1 MNDRTLSGPHT
12 GAAAARPRTAP
23 LLPAL
28 FAAQR
33 ARTPHA
39 PAVIGADASVT
50 TYAELGARAALFA
63 ARLHALGVR
72 PGDFVGVCLHR
83 TPDLVAGLLGVW
95 LAGGAYVPLDP
106 NHPRSRIALVLE
118 DARAK
123 AVLAQESTAG
133 KLPAAARLLLAEDV
147 PAEHPGG
154 APGQQPVTAPAE
166 QPGGAP
172 AEHPGGASGNHPAA
186 VPAERPGGVPGG
198 HPAAVPAERPGG
210 APGQQPVTVPPFV
223 PEPARP
229 AYLLHTSGSTGRPKG
244 VAVPHAGIANRVR
257 WLAHRHRLGPADRV
271 LLKTTIG
278 FDAAGLELFSPLIS
292 GAALVLAPEG
302 TEHDPAALLA
312 AVADHGITV
321 LQGVPSVYRRL
332 VEEPGWERAGAL
344 RLVFSAGEPLHADLC
359 RRILQRAPGVR
370 IWNTYGPTEA
380 SVDITEHEWD
390 PERDTGAVPIGRPIG
405 NMRVLVLDPA
415 GRPVPVGVPGELHA
429 GGTGLA
435 LGYLGRPGL
444 TAERFVPDPHGEP
457 GARLYRTGDKVRW
470 RADGVLEYLGRLDQQ
485 TKVNGV
491 RIEPGEVEAAL
502 TAHPWVRAAVAAAV
516 PDPAGPGSRLAAWI
530 QPRGPQPRPDEL
542 RAFLRR
548 TLPDVLVPSVFVP
561 VEQWPLTASGK
572 IDRGALPD
580 PADSPTTTEHVPV
593 RTTAERAVTEI
604 WARLTGVPASRIGAT
619 HDFFQLGGSSLML
632 TRLAELLSAAA
643 GTPVPLRALFT
654 ATTVRAQAALL
665 DRPAGPAGDDP
676 TAETILPVPRKP
688 EGMPLS
694 PGQQGMW
701 LLDRLRPGSSEW
713 NAPAFLTLPAHYSD
727 TTLAAALTALADR
740 HEILR
745 TRYVLHGTAPVQ
757 IADPPGTRPPLLRT
771 AHATTDDELNAIV
784 HQEFARPFDLENGPV
799 WRALAVR
806 RDTGPLHV
814 ILCLHHIACDG
825 WSSVVLERD
834 LTALAAAAH
843 TGTRADLPELP
854 VQYADHAAHR
864 RARLTDTFLARELAH
879 WKKVLD
885 GITPLD
891 LPADRPRPPVRDARG
906 AVHLFTVPAA
916 LTERVAALGRSRG
929 ATLQQTLLTA
939 FATLVA
945 RLTGR
950 WDVPVGIPVA
960 GRERPETADVV
971 GFFLNTLVLRCT
983 PAPHDTFHDAVVRVR
998 DLAREAFA
1006 HQELPFD
1013 HLVAALDE
1021 SRDAA
1026 RTPLY
1031 QVMFDLHE
1039 GGRTGTAASSGDL
1052 TAFRKAWQAARTD
1065 LTLVVQRQDDGSLL
1079 GMAEYATALF
1089 DPATV
1094 ERFADCWTR
1103 LLEAVTDDPCTP
1115 LGTADLLPAALRTE
1129 LLAHGPGP
1137 AGAGNTLTQAPDDGG
1152 GVHTA
1157 IAQAARRAPQDPAV
1171 VCGDETWTYQ
1181 RLDRRAAFLGHRLR
1195 TLGAGPE
1202 TTVAV
1207 LLNRTPDLIATILG
1221 IWHAGAAHVPLDPGA
1236 PDDRIAHVLTDSR
1249 AGVLVTDTAGAARLA
1264 GLHHGPVLTLDT
1276 EPGTAPPAG
1285 STPLP
1290 APDPARLAYLMYTSG
1305 STGRPKGVAVEH
1317 RTLLPTLRALQA
1329 HLDFGQGP
1337 DDAYLAL
1344 AQPTFDISWTEL
1356 IMPLLAGGRVV
1367 LAQDHELRDHRAQLA
1382 LIDRHDVS
1390 HLQAAPAHW
1399 QMLIDAG
1406 FGHRPLTGKT
1416 GGENCPP
1423 ALARDLSRR
1432 LRRFINEYGLT
1443 ETTIAST
1450 RWDAHDSAPTTPIG
1464 RPYPHCTVRVLDE
1477 HLTPVPYGTTGE
1489 LCIGGTALARGY
1501 HGRPDLTAAAF
1512 VPDPHGEPGARLYR
1526 SGDMARMLPDGTLE
1540 FAGRAD
1546 GQVKIRGRRV
1556 ETGEVQAVLAE
1567 HPAVAQAVVTVHH
1580 TGPDAALVAHWVAA
1594 DNTPPPGDSELLDHC
1609 AHHLP
1614 DYMVPALLV
1623 PITTL
1628 PLTRHGKVDTTAL
1641 PAPDLTAAL
1650 ADEPYTAPEGPV
1662 EEIIAGIWAE
1672 VLHGPHTTHRIGAR
1686 QGFFRSGGNSVRA
1699 ARVIARIQEEFDIE
1713 LPLRAV
1719 FEHPTVTRLAH
1730 AVEEAVTAEIQNL
1743 TDAELALAHR
1753 EYQP

>member
-1 MNDRTLSGPHT
+1 VNDRTLSGSYT
-12 GAAAARPRTAP
+12 GATAARPRTAP

-33 ARTPHA
+33 TRTPDA
-39 PAVIGADASVT
+39 PAVIGADGSVVS
-50 TYAELGARAALFA
+50 YAGLGARAALFA

-72 PGDFVGVCLHR
+72 PGDFVGVCLR
-83 TPDLVAGLLGVW
+83 RGPDLVAGLLGVW

-106 NHPRSRIALVLE
+106 NHPESRIALVLE
-118 DARAK
+118 DAQAPV
-123 AVLAQESTAG
+123 ALAERSTAD
-133 KLPAAARLLLAEDV
+133 KLPAATRILLAEDV
-147 PAEHPGG
+147 TDEQHRGG
-154 APGQQPVTAPAE
+154 TGE
-166 QPGGAP
+166 QPTQAP
-172 AEHPGGASGNHPAA
+172 E
-186 VPAERPGGVPGG
+186 
-198 HPAAVPAERPGG
+198 
-210 APGQQPVTVPPFV
+210 FV
-223 PEPARP
+223 AEPARP
-229 AYLLHTSGSTGRPKG
+229 AYVLHTSGSTGRPKG
-244 VAVPHAGIANRVR
+244 VVVPHQGIANRVR

-271 LLKTTIG
+271 LLKTTVG
-278 FDAAGLELFSPLIS
+278 FDAAGLELFSPLVS
-292 GAALVLAPEG
+292 GAALVLAPDGAER
-302 TEHDPAALLA
+302 DPATLLA
-312 AVADHGITV
+312 AVADHGVTV

-332 VEEPGWERAGAL
+332 VDEPGWERATAL

-359 RRILQRAPGVR
+359 RRILERAPGVR

-380 SVDITEHEWD
+380 SVDITEHLWD
-390 PERDTGAVPIGRPIG
+390 QAQDTGAVPIGRPIG
-405 NMRVLVLDPA
+405 NMRVVVLDPA

-429 GGTGLA
+429 GGIGLA
-435 LGYLGRPGL
+435 LGYLGRPDL
-444 TAERFVPDPHGEP
+444 TAERFVPDPHNEGQ
-457 GARLYRTGDKVRW
+457 RLYRTGDKVRW

-485 TKVNGV
+485 VKVNGV

-502 TAHPWVRAAVAAAV
+502 AAHPWVRTAVAAAV
-516 PDPAGPGSRLAAWI
+516 PDPAAGGHRLAAWV
-530 QPRGPQPRPDEL
+530 QPRGEAPRPDEL

-548 TLPDVLVPSVFVP
+548 TLPDVLVPAVFVT
-561 VEQWPLTASGK
+561 VDEWPLTASGK

-580 PADSPTTTEHVPV
+580 PAESRTETVYVPV
-593 RTTAERAVTEI
+593 RDATERAVAEI
-604 WARLTGVPASRIGAT
+604 WAQLTGVPAGEIGAT

-632 TRLAELLSAAA
+632 TRLSESLSATA
-643 GTPVPLRALFT
+643 GTRVPLRALFT
-654 ATTVRAQAALL
+654 ATTVETQAALVG
-665 DRPAGPAGDDP
+665 RPADPTGDDH
-676 TAETILPVPRKP
+676 TAETVLPVPRKP
-688 EGMPLS
+688 EGLPLS

-713 NAPAFLTLPAHYSD
+713 NAPAFLTLPAEYSD
-727 TTLAAALTALADR
+727 ATVAAALGALADR

-745 TRYVLHGTAPVQ
+745 TRYVLNGTEPVQ
-757 IADPPGTRPPLLRT
+757 IADPPGSRPPRLRT
-771 AHATTDDELNAIV
+771 ALAASADELNALV
-784 HQEFARPFDLENGPV
+784 QEEFARPFDLENGPV
-799 WRALAVR
+799 WRGLTVR
-806 RDTGPLHV
+806 RGTEQLHV
-814 ILCLHHIACDG
+814 ILSLHHIACDG

-834 LTALAAAAH
+834 LKALAEAAH
-843 TGTRADLPELP
+843 TGTDARLPGLP

-864 RARLTDTFLARELAH
+864 RARLTETFVSRELDH
-879 WKKVLD
+879 WKRVLD
-885 GITPLD
+885 GIAPLD
-891 LPADRPRPPVRDARG
+891 LPTDRPRPPVRDAHG

-916 LTERVAALGRSRG
+916 LTERVAALGRSCG

-939 FATLVA
+939 FSALVA

-971 GFFLNTLVLRCT
+971 GFFLNTLVLRCD
-983 PAPHDTFHDAVVRVR
+983 AAADDTFRDAVVRVR
-998 DLAREAFA
+998 DAARTAFA

-1013 HLVAALDE
+1013 RLVAELDE

-1039 GGRTGTAASSGDL
+1039 EGRTGTAASAGDL
-1052 TAFRKAWQAARTD
+1052 DAFRGAWQAARTD
-1065 LTLVVQRQDDGSLL
+1065 LTFVVQRRDDGSLL

-1094 ERFADCWTR
+1094 ERFAACWTR
-1103 LLEAVTDDPCTP
+1103 LLEAVTDDPWVP
-1115 LGTADLLPAALRTE
+1115 LGTADLLPAPLRAE
-1129 LLAHGPGP
+1129 LLAHGLGP
-1137 AGAGNTLTQAPDDGG
+1137 AGVGDTITGASDG

-1157 IAQAARRAPQDPAV
+1157 IAEVARRSPQDPAV
-1171 VCGDETWTYQ
+1171 SCGDETWTYQ
-1181 RLDRRAAFLGHRLR
+1181 RLNRRAEFLGHRLR
-1195 TLGAGPE
+1195 DLGAGPE

-1207 LLNRTPDLIATILG
+1207 LLGRTPDLLATILG
-1221 IWHAGAAHVPLDPGA
+1221 SWHAGAAHVPLDPGA
-1236 PDDRIAHVLTDSR
+1236 PDDRIAHVLADSR
-1249 AGVLVTDTAGAARLA
+1249 AGVLVTDTVGAARLA
-1264 GLHHGPVLTLDT
+1264 KIHHGAVLTLDT
-1276 EPGTAPPAG
+1276 EPDAAPQADAD
-1285 STPLP
+1285 PLP
-1290 APDPARLAYLMYTSG
+1290 AGDGTRLAYLMYTSG

-1317 RTLLPTLRALQA
+1317 RTLLPTLRAFQA

-1356 IMPLLAGGRVV
+1356 VMPLVAGGRVV

-1382 LIDRHDVS
+1382 LLDRHGVS

-1406 FGHRPLTGKT
+1406 FGRRPLVGKT
-1416 GGENCPP
+1416 GGEDCPP

-1450 RWDAHDSAPTTPIG
+1450 RWDAHDTAQSTPIG

-1477 HLTPVPYGTTGE
+1477 NLTPVPYGVTGE

-1501 HGRPDLTAAAF
+1501 HGRPDLTAAVF
-1512 VPDPHGEPGARLYR
+1512 VPDPYGEPGARLYR

-1556 ETGEVQAVLAE
+1556 ETGEVQGVLAE
-1567 HPAVAQAVVTVHH
+1567 HPGVAQAVVTVHG
-1580 TGPDAALVAHWVAA
+1580 TGPDAALIGYWVAA
-1594 DNTPPPGDSELLDHC
+1594 GGTPVPGDGALLDHC
-1609 AHHLP
+1609 ARRLP

-1623 PITTL
+1623 PITAV
-1628 PLTRHGKVDTTAL
+1628 PLTRHGKVDTAAL
-1641 PAPDLTAAL
+1641 PTPDLAAAL

-1672 VLHGPHTTHRIGAR
+1672 VLHGPDAVAGHRIGAR

-1699 ARVIARIQEEFDIE
+1699 AQVVARIQEEFDVE

-1719 FEHPTVTRLAH
+1719 FERPTVARLAE
-1730 AVEEAVTAEIQNL
+1730 AVEEAVTAEIETL
-1743 TDAELALAHR
+1743 TEAELALVHR

>member
-1 MNDRTLSGPHT
+1 MNDRTLSGPNT
-12 GAAAARPRTAP
+12 GATAARPRTAP

-50 TYAELGARAALFA
+50 TYAELGARADLFA

-95 LAGGAYVPLDP
+95 LAGAAYVPLDP

-118 DARAK
+118 DARAGV
-123 AVLAQESTAG
+123 VLAQKSTAD
-133 KLPAAARLLLAEDV
+133 KLPAAARLLLAENV
-147 PAEHPGG
+147 TGTQHKEATGAQPGDITG
-154 APGQQPVTAPAE
+154 AQPENITGE
-166 QPGGAP
+166 QPKNATGEQRAEAP
-172 AEHPGGASGNHPAA
+172 RA
-186 VPAERPGGVPGG
+186 
-198 HPAAVPAERPGG
+198 
-210 APGQQPVTVPPFV
+210 V
-223 PEPARP
+223 PEPGRA

-271 LLKTTIG
+271 LLKTTVG

-359 RRILQRAPGVR
+359 RRILERAPGVR

-390 PERDTGAVPIGRPIG
+390 PDRDTAAVPIGRPIG

-429 GGTGLA
+429 GGIGLA
-435 LGYLGRPGL
+435 LGYLGRPDL
-444 TAERFVPDPHGEP
+444 TAERFVPDPHNEGQ
-457 GARLYRTGDKVRW
+457 RLYRTGDKVRW
-470 RADGVLEYLGRLDQQ
+470 RADGALEYLGRLDQQ

-516 PDPAGPGSRLAAWI
+516 PDPTAGGNRLAAWI
-530 QPRGPQPRPDEL
+530 QPRGQEPRPDEL

-548 TLPDVLVPSVFVP
+548 TLPDVLVPAVFVT
-561 VEQWPLTASGK
+561 VDQWPLTASGK
-572 IDRGALPD
+572 TDRGALPD
-580 PADSPTTTEHVPV
+580 PADVRTTTEHVPV
-593 RTTAERAVTEI
+593 RTTTERAVTEI
-604 WARLTGVPASRIGAT
+604 WTRLTGVPAEQIGAT

-654 ATTVRAQAALL
+654 ATTVQAQAALIT
-665 DRPAGPAGDDP
+665 RPAAPAGDDH
-676 TAETILPVPRKP
+676 TAETVLPVPRRP
-688 EGMPLS
+688 EGLPLS

-701 LLDRLRPGSSEW
+701 LLDRLRPNSSEW

-727 TTLAAALTALADR
+727 ATVAAALTALADR

-745 TRYVLHGTAPVQ
+745 TRYVLHGTEPVQ
-757 IADPPGTRPPLLRT
+757 IADAPGTRPPLLRT
-771 AHATTDDELNAIV
+771 AHAATAAELNALV
-784 HQEFARPFDLENGPV
+784 QEEFARPFDLENGPV
-799 WRALAVR
+799 WRALTVR
-806 RDTGPLHV
+806 RDTGHLHV

-834 LTALAAAAH
+834 LKALAAAAH
-843 TGTRADLPELP
+843 TNTRADLPELP

-864 RARLTDTFLARELAH
+864 RARLTDTVLARELAH
-879 WKKVLD
+879 WKKTLD
-885 GITPLD
+885 GIVPLD

-916 LTERVAALGRSRG
+916 LTERAAALGRSCG

-971 GFFLNTLVLRCT
+971 GFFLNTLVLRCD
-983 PAPHDTFHDAVVRVR
+983 AAADDTFHDAVVRVR
-998 DLAREAFA
+998 DTARTAFA

-1013 HLVAALDE
+1013 RLVAELDE
-1021 SRDAA
+1021 NRDAA

-1039 GGRTGTAASSGDL
+1039 EGRTGTATSCGDL
-1052 TAFRKAWQAARTD
+1052 DAFQGAWQAARTD

-1094 ERFADCWTR
+1094 ERFTACWTR
-1103 LLEAVTDDPCTP
+1103 LLETVTDDPWTP
-1115 LGTADLLPAALRTE
+1115 LGTADILPAALRTE

-1137 AGAGNTLTQAPDDGG
+1137 AETDGTVTETTG

-1157 IAQAARRAPQDPAV
+1157 IAHTAQHSPHDPAV

-1181 RLDRRAAFLGHRLR
+1181 RLTRRAEFLAHRLR
-1195 TLGAGPE
+1195 DLGAGPE

-1207 LLNRTPDLIATILG
+1207 LLGRTPDLLATILG
-1221 IWHAGAAHVPLDPGA
+1221 SWHAGAAHVPLDPGA
-1236 PDDRIAHVLTDSR
+1236 PDDRIAHVLTDSQAR
-1249 AGVLVTDTAGAARLA
+1249 VLVTDTAGAIRLA
-1264 GLHHGPVLTLDT
+1264 RIHHGPVLTLDT
-1276 EPGTAPPAG
+1276 ETDTAPPADG
-1285 STPLP
+1285 APLP
-1290 APDPARLAYLMYTSG
+1290 AADPARLAYLMYTSG

-1317 RTLLPTLRALQA
+1317 RTLLPTLRAFQA

-1356 IMPLLAGGRVV
+1356 IMPLVAGGRVV
-1367 LAQDHELRDHRAQLA
+1367 LAQDHELRDHRAQLT
-1382 LIDRHDVS
+1382 LLDRHGVS

-1406 FGHRPLTGKT
+1406 FGRRPLVGKT
-1416 GGENCPP
+1416 GGEDCPP

-1450 RWDAHDSAPTTPIG
+1450 RWDAHDTAPSTPIG

-1477 HLTPVPYGTTGE
+1477 HLTPVPYGVTGE
-1489 LCIGGTALARGY
+1489 LCIGGTAPARGY
-1501 HGRPDLTAAAF
+1501 TGRPDLTAAAF

-1567 HPAVAQAVVTVHH
+1567 HPAVAQAVVTVHD
-1580 TGPDAALVAHWVAA
+1580 TGPDAALVAYWTAA
-1594 DNTPPPGDSELLDHC
+1594 DNTPVPGDSELLDHC
-1609 AHHLP
+1609 ARSLP

-1623 PITTL
+1623 PITTV

-1641 PAPDLTAAL
+1641 PVPDLAAAL

-1672 VLHGPHTTHRIGAR
+1672 VLLGPDTAADHRIGSR

-1699 ARVIARIQEEFDIE
+1699 ARVIARIQEEFDVE
-1713 LPLRAV
+1713 LPLRTI
-1719 FEHPTVTRLAH
+1719 FERPTVTRLAE
-1730 AVEEAVTAEIQNL
+1730 AVEEAVTAEIQTL
-1743 TDAELALAHR
+1743 TEAELALAHR

>member
-1 MNDRTLSGPHT
+1 MNDRTLSGPDA
-12 GAAAARPRTAP
+12 GATTARPRTAP

-33 ARTPHA
+33 ARTPDA
-39 PAVIGADASVT
+39 PAVIGPDGTTV
-50 TYAELGARAALFA
+50 TYAGLGARATLFA

-83 TPDLVAGLLGVW
+83 GPDLVAGLLGVW

-106 NHPRSRIALVLE
+106 NHPESRIALVLD
-118 DARAK
+118 DAQAPVALAERA
-123 AVLAQESTAG
+123 TAG
-133 KLPAAARLLLAEDV
+133 KLPAGTRTLLAEDV
-147 PAEHPGG
+147 TGE
-154 APGQQPVTAPAE
+154 
-166 QPGGAP
+166 
-172 AEHPGGASGNHPAA
+172 PAA
-186 VPAERPGGVPGG
+186 
-198 HPAAVPAERPGG
+198 AA
-210 APGQQPVTVPPFV
+210 
-223 PEPARP
+223 PESAADPARP
-229 AYLLHTSGSTGRPKG
+229 AYVLHTSGSTGRPKG
-244 VAVPHAGIANRVR
+244 VLVPHAGIANRVR

-271 LLKTTIG
+271 LLKTTVG

-302 TEHDPAALLA
+302 AEHDPAALLTT
-312 AVADHGITV
+312 VADHGVTV

-332 VEEPGWERAGAL
+332 VDEPGWERATAL

-359 RRILQRAPGVR
+359 RRILERAPGVR

-380 SVDITEHEWD
+380 SVDITEHPWD
-390 PERDTGAVPIGRPIG
+390 PDRDTGAVPIGRPIG
-405 NMRVLVLDPA
+405 NMRVVVLDPA
-415 GRPVPVGVPGELHA
+415 GRPVPVGVAGELHA
-429 GGTGLA
+429 GGIQLA
-435 LGYLGRPGL
+435 HGYLGRPDL
-444 TAERFVPDPHGEP
+444 TAERFVPDPHHDGQ
-457 GARLYRTGDKVRW
+457 RLYRTGDKVRW

-485 TKVNGV
+485 VKVNGV

-502 TAHPWVRAAVAAAV
+502 AAHPWVRTAVAAAV
-516 PDPAGPGSRLAAWI
+516 PDPATGGHRLAAWV
-530 QPRGPQPRPDEL
+530 QPRGEAPRPDEL

-548 TLPDVLVPSVFVP
+548 TLPDVLVPSVFTTVD
-561 VEQWPLTASGK
+561 EWPLTASGK
-572 IDRGALPD
+572 IDRSALPD
-580 PADSPTTTEHVPV
+580 PAADRTKAAHVPV
-593 RTTAERAVTEI
+593 RDAAERAVTEI
-604 WARLTGVPASRIGAT
+604 WAQLTGVPAGQIGAT

-632 TRLAELLSAAA
+632 TRLSELLSASA
-643 GTPVPLRALFT
+643 GTRIPLRALFT
-654 ATTVRAQAALL
+654 ATTVETQAALIG
-665 DRPAGPAGDDP
+665 RPGDPTGDDHP
-676 TAETILPVPRKP
+676 AETVLPVPRKP

-713 NAPAFLTLPAHYSD
+713 NAPVFLTLPARYSD
-727 TTLAAALTALADR
+727 ATVATALAALADR

-745 TRYVLHGTAPVQ
+745 TRYVLHGTEPVQ
-757 IADPPGTRPPLLRT
+757 TADAPGTRPPRIRT
-771 AHATTDDELNAIV
+771 ATAATADELNALV
-784 HQEFARPFDLENGPV
+784 QEEFARPFDLENGPV
-799 WRALAVR
+799 WRALTVR
-806 RDTGPLHV
+806 RGTGHLHV
-814 ILCLHHIACDG
+814 VLSLHHIACDG

-834 LTALAAAAH
+834 LKALAEAAH
-843 TGTRADLPELP
+843 TGTDARLPALP

-864 RARLTDTFLARELAH
+864 RARLTDTFVARELDH
-879 WKKVLD
+879 WKRALD
-885 GITPLD
+885 GIAPLD
-891 LPADRPRPPVRDARG
+891 LPADRPRPPVRDAHG

-916 LTERVAALGRSRG
+916 LTERVAALGRSCG

-971 GFFLNTLVLRCT
+971 GFFLNTLVLRCD
-983 PAPHDTFHDAVVRVR
+983 AAAHDTFHDAVVKVR
-998 DLAREAFA
+998 DTARTAFA

-1013 HLVAALDE
+1013 RLVAELDE
-1021 SRDAA
+1021 SRDTA

-1039 GGRTGTAASSGDL
+1039 EGRTGTATTSGDL
-1052 TAFRKAWQAARTD
+1052 DAFRGAWQAARTD
-1065 LTLVVQRQDDGSLL
+1065 LTFVVQRQDDGSLL

-1103 LLEAVTDDPCTP
+1103 LLETVADDPWTP

-1129 LLAHGPGP
+1129 LVAHGPGP
-1137 AGAGNTLTQAPDDGG
+1137 AGPGKTPTETSDGA
-1152 GVHTA
+1152 VHTA
-1157 IAQAARRAPQDPAV
+1157 VADAARRSPQDPAV

-1181 RLDRRAAFLGHRLR
+1181 QLTGRAAFLAHRLR

-1207 LLNRTPDLIATILG
+1207 LLGRTPDLLATILAG
-1221 IWHAGAAHVPLDPGA
+1221 WHAGAAHVPLDPGA
-1236 PDDRIAHVLTDSR
+1236 PDDRIAHVLADSR

-1264 GLHHGPVLTLDT
+1264 GIHHGAVLTLDT
-1276 EPGTAPPAG
+1276 EPGTTPPPDAD
-1285 STPLP
+1285 PLP
-1290 APDPARLAYLMYTSG
+1290 AADGTRLAYLMYTSG

-1317 RTLLPTLRALQA
+1317 RTLLPTLRAFQA

-1356 IMPLLAGGRVV
+1356 VMPLVAGGRVV

-1382 LIDRHDVS
+1382 LIDRHAVT
-1390 HLQAAPAHW
+1390 HLQAAPTHW

-1406 FGHRPLTGKT
+1406 LGHRPLVGKT
-1416 GGENCPP
+1416 GGEDCPP

-1432 LRRFINEYGLT
+1432 LWRFINEYGLT

-1450 RWDAHDSAPTTPIG
+1450 RWDAHDTARTVPIG

-1477 HLTPVPYGTTGE
+1477 NLTPVPYGVTGE

-1501 HGRPDLTAAAF
+1501 HGRGDLTAAAF
-1512 VPDPHGEPGARLYR
+1512 VPDPYGDPGTRLYR
-1526 SGDMARMLPDGTLE
+1526 TGDTARMLPDGTLQ

-1556 ETGEVQAVLAE
+1556 ETGEVQNVLAE
-1567 HPAVAQAVVTVHH
+1567 HPSVAQAVVTVHG
-1580 TGPDAALVAHWVAA
+1580 TGPDAALIGYWVAA
-1594 DNTPPPGDSELLDHC
+1594 DHMPVPADSTLLDHC
-1609 AHHLP
+1609 ARRLP

-1623 PITTL
+1623 PITAV
-1628 PLTRHGKVDTTAL
+1628 PLTRHGKADTAAL
-1641 PAPDLTAAL
+1641 PVPDLAAAL

-1672 VLHGPHTTHRIGAR
+1672 VLLGPDAVNGHRIGSR

-1699 ARVIARIQEEFDIE
+1699 AQVIARIQEEFDVE

-1719 FEHPTVTRLAH
+1719 FERPTVARLAE
-1730 AVEEAVTAEIQNL
+1730 AVEEAVTAEIETL
-1743 TDAELALAHR
+1743 TEAELALAHR